1 MLHVRQKTQSSKNKI
16 VNIYSEFFFS
26 INIFFLYVWL
36 PWVFVAVLGFSLVA
50 ARGRY
55 ALVVVGRLLI
65 AVASLVAEHGLQA
78 FGFQELQS
86 AGSIAVTHRLAAPQ
100 HVESPQTRDRTR
112 QIPIHCTTREVCEML
127 LYKLLRPL
135 KLIKWEGDTN
145 HRVKSS
151 YKKNLTRYKD
161 VRICTGKS

>member
-1 MLHVRQKTQSSKNKI
+1 M
-16 VNIYSEFFFS
+16 
-26 INIFFLYVWL
+26 

-50 ARGRY
+50 ARGSY

-100 HVESPQTRDRTR
+100 HVESPQTWDRTR

-151 YKKNLTRYKD
+151 YKKNLKRYKD